1 MKSSPG
7 GLRNEIFSP
16 RAMSTDTYAAKSPA
30 AAAMTIDGPAGPI
43 HLDILLPPGEIR
55 GVYLHIHGGG
65 WIMGGSDTRC
75 QQLELVGHEAG
86 MVAVSFDYRLGPEH
100 GFGAAVEDCLAVASW
115 LVDRAQDMFGSS
127 WLSIG
132 GELEGAN
139 LAALTL
145 LRLRDAGRG
154 GAFRAANLLFGCFDL
169 SRTPGVRPAHHT
181 PPADRGI
188 KAPFDS
194 AVAAQCDL
202 RAPAISSLYADLR
215 GLPAALFTVGSIDP
229 LLDDSVFM
237 YTQWQVAGN
246 HAQIAIFP
254 GGAHGFSSFTGELA
268 HTANLGM
275 AYFLARA
282 HAAHR

>member
-7 GLRNEIFSP
+7 VPRNKILGP
-16 RAMSTDTYAAKSPA
+16 RAMSTDTCAEESPA

-43 HLDILLPPGEIR
+43 YLDILLPQGEVR

-65 WIMGGSDTRC
+65 WMVGGRDTRC
-75 QQLELVGHEAG
+75 QQLELVGREAG

-115 LVDRAQDMFGSS
+115 LVERAQDTFGSA

-132 GELEGAN
+132 GESEGAN

-145 LRLRDAGRG
+145 LRLRDAGSG
-154 GAFRAANLLFGCFDL
+154 EAFRAANLLFGCFDL
-169 SRTPGVRPAHHT
+169 SRAPGVQPAHDT
-181 PPADRGI
+181 LPVDRGI
-188 KAPFDS
+188 KASFN
-194 AVAAQCDL
+194 L
-202 RAPAISSLYADLR
+202 RTPAISSLYADLR

-237 YTQWQVAGN
+237 YTQWQAAGN
-246 HAQIAIFP
+246 HAQMAIFP

-282 HAAHR
+282 HAAHH